1 MSLLQIP
8 LSPPQLLRTRSL
20 HGSVLCTLGVV
31 VRFPS
36 LPMGRVSVAGAP
48 PAASKFG
55 GAECG
60 KKAGSSPSNGVAA
73 TSPWRVLSA
82 EARWNRQSAFQPLC
96 QTWPSTLRC
105 RSCPIWSRATLREFS
120 SVRPAG
126 LGLGLGGT
134 MLESIRV
141 TGECRHSWPRW
152 RGCSGWRPLGLG
164 PGAVAQLQPSRG
176 KGQELCSLDSVESSP
191 IPERF
196 RYVVRCYIF

>member
-1 MSLLQIP
+1 MRP
-8 LSPPQLLRTRSL
+8 LEPLTDPALPTQTPQPLRTSSL
-20 HGSVLCTLGVV
+20 HRSALCTLGVV

-36 LPMGRVSVAGAP
+36 LPTSRVSVAGAP
-48 PAASKFG
+48 PAARIFG

-82 EARWNRQSAFQPLC
+82 EARWNRLSAFQPLC
-96 QTWPSTLRC
+96 QTWSSTLRC
-105 RSCPIWSRATLREFS
+105 RSCPIWSRASLREFS
-120 SVRPAG
+120 SVRPAS

-164 PGAVAQLQPSRG
+164 LETGSSRAAPAQQRERARAVQSRECRV
-176 KGQELCSLDSVESSP
+176 QSDS
-191 IPERF
+191 RAF
-196 RYVVRCYIF
+196 